1 MEKYRGPKE
10 QHVRMERKY
19 FIQLFIGLF
28 LILAAMPLETIRNTM
43 AETEIEQ
50 PLGPGGNVEPPER
63 IRTNTSPILA
73 YVVIVGGTII
83 NIRSMKK
90 YRSDYAEIKEQYQR
104 PEMAFLLIGIIF
116 TTLAILISIL
126 RII

>member
-83 NIRSMKK
+83 NIRGMKK